1 MSHDNAPVRAGA
13 ARIAQSR
20 GGAPARSAPR
30 SGRSAPKR
38 SGALSSPKSAPRP
51 LSGAVGSAEL
61 HKLAEQIARCDDKG
75 RLVALIAAARIE
87 AGSRGELGAAVAEVL
102 RAIGIAI
109 KALGADPA
117 AAELVHAIAERD
129 AAGGWLQ

>member
-1 MSHDNAPVRAGA
+1 M
-13 ARIAQSR
+13 
-20 GGAPARSAPR
+20 
-30 SGRSAPKR
+30 
-38 SGALSSPKSAPRP
+38 
-51 LSGAVGSAEL
+51 GSAEL